1 MSEKF
6 NLEIISPDKTLLKF
20 DVNQVVIPSFEGSM
34 TILKDHISL
43 VTFLR
48 PGFIEVDSEGKAD
61 KFFAEEGT
69 VEFSKNRLLILSSTV
84 INLKDLS
91 ESLKNKI
98 IEESKKEIEKNKI
111 TDKEKYI
118 LSYKIDSLQEINQ

>member
-6 NLEIISPDKTLLKF
+6 NLEIISPDKTLLKLE
-20 DVNQVVIPSFEGSM
+20 VNQVVIPSFEGLM
-34 TILKDHISL
+34 TILKDHVSL

-48 PGFIEVDSEGKAD
+48 PGFIEVDSGGKVD
-61 KFFAEEGT
+61 KFFTEEGT

-84 INLKDLS
+84 INLKNLS

-98 IEESKKEIEKNKI
+98 IEESRKEIEKNQI

-118 LSYKIDSLQEINQ
+118 LSYKIESLQEINQ